1 MTDEED
7 SELIDEGADEAT
19 ALIDD
24 EGNLLGVINVIDA
37 LAILLVL
44 AVVVAGIAL
53 VAAPDDTDSEEPEP
67 DTETRYATINLGTQP
82 DYVATRVTIGD
93 TMDHETGDAMSRDW
107 HNLTVTDVYVTPVKA
122 TQSAVTVRVR
132 LDGELGEEAPN
143 APRFVFAGNRYRV
156 GDSLS
161 IKTDEYGAK
170 GSIQALDEEGTDL
183 NTEYITTEIKLTNT
197 DPDVA
202 AAVSEA
208 ADQSSN
214 GEPLVTVQGVTSQP
228 AEVVLQ
234 SEDGNIYLRDHP
246 VNQDLRLR
254 TELRTIATDSGNR
267 YHSGPLRV
275 GDSIRLDL
283 GTTTVSGTVTSVGQ

>member
-1 MTDEED
+1 MTDEEGT
-7 SELIDEGADEAT
+7 ELIDE
-19 ALIDD
+19 
-24 EGNLLGVINVIDA
+24 EGNFLGVINVIDA

-44 AVVVAGIAL
+44 AVVVAGITL
-53 VAAPDDTDSEEPEP
+53 VAAPDSNEPESE
-67 DTETRYATINLGTQP
+67 TETRYATINLGTQP
-82 DYVATRVTIGD
+82 DYVANRVTAGD
-93 TMDHETGDAMSRDW
+93 RMNRDG
-107 HNLTVTDVYVTPVKA
+107 HNLTVTDVYVTTVKS
-122 TQSAVTVRVR
+122 TQAAVTVRVR

-161 IKTDEYGAK
+161 IETDEYAAE
-170 GSIQALDEEGTDL
+170 GSIQALDEEGTEL
-183 NTEYITTEIKLTNT
+183 NTEYITTEIKLTNI

-208 ADQSSN
+208 TNQSSN
-214 GEPLVTVQGVTSQP
+214 DEPLVAVQSVTSQP
-228 AEVVLQ
+228 AEVVLE

-246 VNQDLRLR
+246 VNRDLRLR

-267 YHSGPLRV
+267 YNSGPLRV

-283 GTTTVSGTVTSVGQ
+283 GTTTVTGTVTRVGQ

>member
-1 MTDEED
+1 LTDEED

-19 ALIDD
+19 ELIDD
-24 EGNLLGVINVIDA
+24 EGNLFGVINVIDA
-37 LAILLVL
+37 LAILFVL
-44 AVVVAGIAL
+44 AVVIAGIAL
-53 VAAPDDTDSEEPEP
+53 VAAPDDTDSTEPEP
-67 DTETRYATINLGTQP
+67 ETETRYATINLGTQP
-82 DYVATRVTIGD
+82 DYVANRITAGD
-93 TMDHETGDAMSRDW
+93 RTSRDG

-132 LDGELGEEAPN
+132 LDGELGEKAPN

-161 IKTDEYGAK
+161 INTDEYAAK
-170 GSIQALDEEGTDL
+170 GSIQALDEEGTEL
-183 NTEYITTEIKLTNT
+183 NTEYITTEIKLTDI

-208 ADQSSN
+208 TDQSSN
-214 GEPLVTVQGVTSQP
+214 GDPLVTVQAVTSQP

-246 VNQDLRLR
+246 VNRDLRLR
-254 TELRTIATDSGNR
+254 AELRTIETDSGNR

-283 GTTTVSGTVTSVGQ
+283 GTTTVSGTVTRVGQ

>member
-7 SELIDEGADEAT
+7 SELIDEEADEPT
-19 ALIDD
+19 ALIDE
-24 EGNLLGVINVIDA
+24 EGNLLGVVNVIDA

-44 AVVVAGIAL
+44 AVVVACIAL
-53 VAAPDDTDSEEPEP
+53 VAAPNDTDPAGPET
-67 DTETRYATINLGTQP
+67 DTETRYATINLGNQP
-82 DYVATRVTIGD
+82 DYVANRITAGD
-93 TMDHETGDAMSRDW
+93 RMSSDG
-107 HNLTVTDVYVTPVKA
+107 HNLTVTDVYVTPVEA
-122 TQSAVTVRVR
+122 TQAAVTVRAR

-161 IKTDEYGAK
+161 INTDEYAAE
-170 GSIQALDEEGTDL
+170 GSIQALDEEGTNL
-183 NTEYITTEIKLTNT
+183 NTEYITTEIKLTNI

-208 ADQSSN
+208 TDQSSN
-214 GEPLVTVQGVTSQP
+214 GDPLVTVQAVTSQP

-246 VNQDLRLR
+246 VNRDLRLR
-254 TELRTIATDSGNR
+254 AELRTIETDSGNR

-283 GTTTVSGTVTSVGQ
+283 GTTTVSGTVTRVGQ

>member
-1 MTDEED
+1 MTDEER
-7 SELIDEGADEAT
+7 SELIDE
-19 ALIDD
+19 

-53 VAAPDDTDSEEPEP
+53 VAAPDDTDSTEPEP
-67 DTETRYATINLGTQP
+67 ETETRYATINLGTQP
-82 DYVATRVTIGD
+82 DYVANRIT
-93 TMDHETGDAMSRDW
+93 TGDMMNNGG
-107 HNLTVTDVYVTPVKA
+107 HNLTVTDVYVTPVEA
-122 TQSAVTVRVR
+122 TQSAVTVRAR

-156 GDSLS
+156 GDSLT
-161 IKTDEYGAK
+161 IKTDEYTAK
-170 GSIQALDEEGTDL
+170 GSIQALEEEGTDL
-183 NTEYITTEIKLTNT
+183 STEYITTEIKLTNI

-214 GEPLVTVQGVTSQP
+214 GEPLVTVQSASSQP

-246 VNQDLRLR
+246 VNRDLRLR
-254 TELRTIATDSGNR
+254 AELQTIETDSGNR

-283 GTTTVSGTVTSVGQ
+283 GTTTVSGTVTRVGQ